1 MFSISIFC
9 TRQLLYIFLLRS
21 GNCCLSKVPANVQNN
36 GSWYPSFARSPLQG
50 FVLAKIVS
58 DYDSTMQAHLKYP
71 HVADKKGKLPLW
83 IYSPE
88 FLADPSH
95 RKKLC

>member
-1 MFSISIFC
+1 MESAA
-9 TRQLLYIFLLRS
+9 
-21 GNCCLSKVPANVQNN
+21 CLEIAVSA
-36 GSWYPSFARSPLQG
+36 PSQG

-58 DYDSTMQAHLKYP
+58 DNDSTMRAHLKYP